1 MSPRLRQPRSPARAV
16 QVPITLGAAFAVGWS
31 LFAYGSGRVPLGPGF
46 RLAAL
51 ALVAVG
57 ALTRRLLPS
66 LPGGGVRYHAL
77 RPEADAIV
85 GPATTRAGVAQ
96 AKGI

>member
-46 RLAAL
+46 GLAAL

-57 ALTRRLLPS
+57 ALTRRYGAALRGHGFS
-66 LPGGGVRYHAL
+66 SYAPGPIGLATFGRGWTCAAL
-77 RPEADAIV
+77 RPQ
-85 GPATTRAGVAQ
+85 RA
-96 AKGI
+96 